1 MGMAATTRNTI
12 PSEAYV
18 VGVLAAA
25 FASWLLIYGAMF
37 LLSSWHFAEA
47 EPRYATVARG
57 QTGTVVEL
65 DALVQALRASPSRS
79 DLSRAAFVQMLTAQ
93 QIGLRSLRAT
103 TRLTAARRDLRLGLA
118 ASPSDAYAWTRLA
131 ISEFRL
137 DHRVEAAAALGMAL
151 QVAPAERKLTPVHFD
166 LGVALWLDLSR
177 AGRDALARRL
187 KLAERWPEQKKTLS
201 GNSATALRARFSAM
215 RAP

>member
-1 MGMAATTRNTI
+1 MAATTRNTI

-18 VGVLAAA
+18 VGVIAAA
-25 FASWLLIYGAMF
+25 FASWLLVYGAMF
-37 LLSSWHFAEA
+37 LIPSWHFAAA

-57 QTGTVVEL
+57 KTGSVVEL

-79 DLSRAAFVQMLTAQ
+79 DLSRAAFIQMLTAQ

-118 ASPSDAYAWTRLA
+118 SSPSDAYAWTRLA

-137 DHRVEAAAALGMAL
+137 DHRAEAAAALAMAL
-151 QVAPAERKLTPVHFD
+151 QVAPAERKLTPVHLD
-166 LGVALWLDLSR
+166 LGVALWLDLSL
-177 AGRDALARRL
+177 AGREALARRL
-187 KLAERWPEQKKTLS
+187 KLAERWPELKATLS
-201 GNSATALRARFSAM
+201 SNSAAALRERFAAT
-215 RAP
+215 RVP